1 MPEMFDSI
9 DPSQIPAG
17 QDAAGYVDG
26 RWRTFTALHGPSN
39 LSVAVFPV
47 DDADALDVEPGD
59 ATNADA
65 PGWVR
70 RELGRGHWRPC
81 LYTSVA
87 NLPALLAALAT
98 AGLTRGQVRIWTAHY
113 TYAPHRCTH
122 ACNPQLPVDFVAD
135 ATQWTDRSGGKN
147 LDESELADDFFGP
160 NIPPLPKEVTDMLI
174 GVNPKTGNLIVVG
187 AAKDNGDL
195 LVFECIDSTNPTQPK
210 WSVIDV
216 TDNIGKA
223 GRPPAGYQVD

>member
-9 DPSQIPAG
+9 DPAQIPAG

-26 RWRTFTALHGPSN
+26 QWRTFTALHGPSN

-47 DDADALDVEPGD
+47 DDAEALDVEPGD

-65 PGWVR
+65 PGWVK
-70 RELGRGHWRPC
+70 RELGLGHWRPC

-87 NLPALLAALAT
+87 NLPGLLAALG
-98 AGLTRGQVRIWTAHY
+98 AGIQRSQVRIWTAHY
-113 TYAPHRCTH
+113 TYQPHRCTH
-122 ACNPQLPVDFVAD
+122 ACNQQLPADFLAD

-147 LDESELADDFFGP
+147 LDESELADDFFDTPAPSDLIGD
-160 NIPPLPKEVTDMLI
+160 NEMLI
-174 GVNPKTGNLIVVG
+174 GVDPGTNNLIVVG
-187 AAKDNGDL
+187 AAKDNGNL
-195 LVFECIDSTNPTQPK
+195 LVFECLDDSNPTAPK

-216 TDNIGKA
+216 TDNIGVA
-223 GRPPAGYQVD
+223 SRPPAGYQVV